1 MLLANA
7 ELNAAF
13 LAVTDVIMARPFL
26 DEARRL
32 GPRGAKPLE
41 MFARCF
47 EAHLFD
53 WLRHR
58 GRVSQYFSISC
69 ARRGG

>member
-13 LAVTDVIMARPFL
+13 LAVMDVIMARPFL

-41 MFARCF
+41 MSASAIQCLQDA
-47 EAHLFD
+47 AH
-53 WLRHR
+53 
-58 GRVSQYFSISC
+58 
-69 ARRGG
+69 